1 MRIEYIDGGF
11 VHYLDNQVIEK
22 IVCTGE
28 TVKIG
33 TKVIELTNGK
43 RLESDVTEFH
53 GNCTIYFYN
62 KPPKQL
68 KIDFSAMYHSGHA
81 ISVSEDGSKMFVV
94 PWENV
99 IDGKR
104 VGLWAYD
111 IDTGTL
117 LWSFPKGNV
126 GSISVYD
133 DDIVILGGGLAPR
146 MSIFKL
152 DINTGEVLGELKSGT
167 LETLFEL
174 SGSYLLAN
182 SFRGKLSVVD
192 VESMSVVKNYGS
204 IFKSKVINPL
214 NCYSVVVTEATVQ
227 DNILVISGFENHQN
241 GVYDDNNDFE
251 GKPFT
256 RVIDDNF
263 ELV

>member
-1 MRIEYIDGGF
+1 MNIEYIEGGF
-11 VHYLDNQVIEK
+11 VQYFDNRVIEK
-22 IVCTGE
+22 IVCTGK

-33 TKVIELTNGK
+33 TETIKVAYGK
-43 RLESDVTEFH
+43 TLEVDNIEFH
-53 GNCTIYFYN
+53 GTCVVYFHS
-62 KPPKQL
+62 KQPKEL
-68 KIDFSAMYHSGHA
+68 KVDLNAVQHSGCG
-81 ISVSEDGSKMFVV
+81 IPVSEDGSKMFVV

-133 DDIVILGGGLAPR
+133 DYIVILGGGLAPR

-204 IFKSKVINPL
+204 IFKSRVINPS
-214 NCYSVVVTEATVQ
+214 NCLGIVITEATVQ
-227 DNILVISGFENHQN
+227 DNTLVISGFESSPN
-241 GVYDDNNDFE
+241 GVYDNNDFE